1 MSFPHLLKRPLQHI
15 FWSAAM
21 IIGSAAVMI
30 PLQLIGESREGESA
44 LHYHA
49 GSPESIVSP
58 TPLLN
63 FTEALT
69 MEAWIKPDGW
79 GEGPNYLATIFYK
92 PSIWLFIIENHA
104 TANDHSLILQLRHES
119 GVSRTYS
126 EVGSI
131 QLNEWTHVA
140 ATYSASSGEV
150 NIIIN
155 GAAQETGQISTA
167 SGPLRNNSG
176 EAFQMGIVETGLMG
190 FMGVIDEARL
200 WNVART
206 ESQINQHM
214 TSMLTGSELG
224 LQLYW
229 PMNEG
234 GGAEIHDMSGH
245 GHDVS
250 ISGVEWTY
258 GTPFSPTSIE
268 ESSYSTNVPQRTT
281 LIGNY
286 PNPFNPETTI
296 HFTLRQAADVSLTV
310 FDLSGKRVTQ
320 LADREYAAGAHQVF
334 FSGEALSSGTF
345 LYVMDTGGQRMV
357 KRMVYLK

>member
-1 MSFPHLLKRPLQHI
+1 MTNSVLRKRPFFLWPTIMVGVLVLLAPPQ
-15 FWSAAM
+15 
-21 IIGSAAVMI
+21 GV
-30 PLQLIGESREGESA
+30 GEIQEGESA

-49 GSPESIVSP
+49 GAPESIVPP

-69 MEAWIKPDGW
+69 LEAWIHPDGW

-92 PSIWLFIIENHA
+92 PSIWLFIIEDHA
-104 TANDHSLILQLRHES
+104 TANDRSLILQLRHES

-126 EVGSI
+126 ELGSI

-155 GAAQETGQISTA
+155 GEAQETGQISTA

-176 EAFQMGIVETGLMG
+176 EAFQMGTVETGLMG

-206 ESQINQHM
+206 ESQIHQDM
-214 TSMLTGSELG
+214 SSMLSGSELG

-234 GGAEIHDMSGH
+234 GGSEIHDMSGH
-245 GHDVS
+245 GHDVG

-258 GTPFSPTSIE
+258 GTPFSPTSVQE
-268 ESSYSTNVPQRTT
+268 RPFPTGAPQKTT
-281 LIGNY
+281 LTGNY
-286 PNPFNPETTI
+286 PNPFNPATTI
-296 HFTLRQAADVSLTV
+296 TFRLHQATDISLAI
-310 FDLSGKRVTQ
+310 FDLKGKMVSQ
-320 LADREYAAGAHQVF
+320 LVDGGYPAGDHQVLF
-334 FSGEALSSGTF
+334 TGESLNSGTY
-345 LYVMDTGGQRMV
+345 LYVLDTGGQRMV